1 MFLKVWR
8 WRFGGALPCA
18 TMARAADQEAQ
29 KPRRYRI
36 SVRPNSYRQYLPRG
50 EQSAPET
57 LFDFHRS
64 MRPLGLRRD
73 GN

>member
-1 MFLKVWR
+1 
-8 WRFGGALPCA
+8 
-18 TMARAADQEAQ
+18 MARAADQEAQ